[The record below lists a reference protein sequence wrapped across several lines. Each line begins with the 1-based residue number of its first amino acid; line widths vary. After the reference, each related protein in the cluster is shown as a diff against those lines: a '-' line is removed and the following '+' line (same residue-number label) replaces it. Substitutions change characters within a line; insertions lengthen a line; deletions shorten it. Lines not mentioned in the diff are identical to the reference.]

1 MSGARPKLYVL
12 PGSHPCA
19 AVEAA
24 LAIKSI
30 PYDSVVLLPI
40 LPVLV
45 GRLRYG
51 GTTVPG
57 MRLDGERIVG
67 SRTIMRRLDD
77 LAPQPPLLPPPGSPE
92 HARVLEAE
100 RWGDE
105 VFQNV
110 PRRILDVC
118 FLRRPRAMESY
129 AAGAKLPLSPAMMRP
144 AMPLTAR
151 LMAIKNKANEASARA
166 DIAALPA
173 QLDRIDGWIAEG
185 LLGGEQ
191 PNAADLQIGSTVRL
205 LTTIGDVRPL
215 VQPRPA
221 AALARYFPPTVGE
234 IEPGALPAEWSAQA
248 AAA

>member
-1 MSGARPKLYVL
+1 
-12 PGSHPCA
+12 
-19 AVEAA
+19 
-24 LAIKSI
+24 
-30 PYDSVVLLPI
+30 
-40 LPVLV
+40 
-45 GRLRYG
+45 
-51 GTTVPG
+51 
-57 MRLDGERIVG
+57 
-67 SRTIMRRLDD
+67 
-77 LAPQPPLLPPPGSPE
+77 
-92 HARVLEAE
+92 
-100 RWGDE
+100 
-105 VFQNV
+105 
-110 PRRILDVC
+110 
-118 FLRRPRAMESY
+118 
-129 AAGAKLPLSPAMMRP
+129 
-144 AMPLTAR
+144 
-151 LMAIKNKANEASARA
+151 MAIKNKANEASARA

>member
-215 VQPRPA
+215 LQSRPA
-221 AALARYFPPTVGE
+221 AALARYFPPSVGE
-234 IEPGALPAEWSAQA
+234 IEPGVLPAEWSAQA

>member
-24 LAIKSI
+24 LAIKSV

-57 MRLDGERIVG
+57 MRLDGERIAG
-67 SRTIMRRLDD
+67 SRTIMRRLDE

-92 HARVLEAE
+92 HAQVLEAE